1 MNATFADFEDRLL
14 PSLPGATR
22 PAAMQAFYDS
32 ARTFFRRTRVWRTTL
47 GAFTVREGENTIPLN
62 PVDQNT
68 SVCFVE
74 AYQAAN
80 STGVTVFNA
89 GINGLANISIFGQ
102 SHILSLEDPHTV
114 RIYPTPTQTFER
126 ALWIAVSV
134 QPAPGVDF
142 LPPEALT
149 HFADGLEAGCLSRMF
164 KQPAKPYSNP
174 AQAIF
179 EARRFEAEISRAIG
193 NRLTNYGQ
201 RATPWRFNT
210 VSQR

>member
-1 MNATFADFEDRLL
+1 MNASFADFEDRLL

-22 PAAMQAFYDS
+22 PAAMQAFYDA

-47 GAFTVREGENTIPLN
+47 GAFTIREGEDTIPLN

-68 SVCFVE
+68 TICFVE

-80 STGVTVFNA
+80 SA
-89 GINGLANISIFGQ
+89 GLHVLNSDRNGLANVSFFGQ
-102 SHILSLEDPHTV
+102 SHTLTVEDPHTV
-114 RIYPTPTQTFER
+114 RIYPVPAQTFER
-126 ALWIAVSV
+126 ALWIECSV
-134 QPAPGVDF
+134 QPTQGADF

-149 HFADGLEAGCLSRMF
+149 HFADALEAGCLSRMF

-179 EARRFEAEISRAIG
+179 EARRFEAEINRAIG
-193 NRLTNYGQ
+193 NQRTNYGQ
-201 RATPWRFNT
+201 RMTPWRFST
-210 VSQR
+210 VSMR